1 MPATLGH
8 RVRYRRPHGRHPRQH
23 EYEPIYKRAHNH
35 CKKVPTIRTHRISG
49 SMEATNNLDQ
59 EHSWPR
65 SEGYTLM
72 IHMVVQALRLAS
84 LFFIF
89 IPLSSSLWD
98 LRSRPLLCV
107 FSTSFCNGLDPRSPF
122 DLTFLFA
129 PLPHDRLLS
138 DLRSPS
144 IRRQLANRPPFL
156 LPFSSSRPHLHPLS
170 IPTLDVLVPLIG
182 CRVAGGLLHILASCG
197 SCPRLHNLFF
207 ILRLRFSCQP
217 NLFLSC

>member
-1 MPATLGH
+1 
-8 RVRYRRPHGRHPRQH
+8 
-23 EYEPIYKRAHNH
+23 
-35 CKKVPTIRTHRISG
+35 
-49 SMEATNNLDQ
+49 
-59 EHSWPR
+59 
-65 SEGYTLM
+65 
-72 IHMVVQALRLAS
+72 LRFAS

-89 IPLSSSLWD
+89 IPLFSSLWD

-156 LPFSSSRPHLHPLS
+156 SPFSSSRPHLHPLS
-170 IPTLDVLVPLIG
+170 IPTLDVLVPPNRMSGHRWSTPHTCLV
-182 CRVAGGLLHILASCG
+182 RFLSPAPQPLFYSSPSFLLPAQLVLVLLKPLPYLSLA
-197 SCPRLHNLFF
+197 LYVLFF
-207 ILRLRFSCQP
+207 ITVFFIDQSTNATTNQIVSKLLLCKPSVFRRIA
-217 NLFLSC
+217 LFFLVTLHFFFPCCISHPSPQIS